1 MNILKIG
8 ILGIAGVFLALILK
22 KERGEYSTFIS
33 LAVCICI
40 FVYILTKVETLL
52 AFIGKLDGWVIVDN
66 RYFALILKMIG
77 ITYAAEF
84 AMNICKDAGYSA
96 IAGQIELFAK
106 LSILVVSLPVLGTF
120 LDVLENFL

>member
-52 AFIGKLDGWVIVDN
+52 AFIGKLDGWMIVDN

-77 ITYAAEF
+77 ITYVAEF

-96 IAGQIELFAK
+96 VAGQIELFAK
-106 LSILVVSLPVLGTF
+106 LSILVVSLPVLNTF